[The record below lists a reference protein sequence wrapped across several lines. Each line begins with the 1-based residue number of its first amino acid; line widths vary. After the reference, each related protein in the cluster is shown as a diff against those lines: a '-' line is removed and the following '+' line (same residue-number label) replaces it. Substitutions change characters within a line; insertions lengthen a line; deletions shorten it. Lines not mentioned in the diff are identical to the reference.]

1 MAPSEAL
8 VVGWREWLSLPRLG
22 VDAIKAKVDTG
33 ARTSALHAFE
43 LTTEESDQGAWVHFG
58 LHPDQGP
65 ESRVVWASA
74 PLVDQRW
81 VTDSG
86 GHGEWRYVIETPLVL
101 GDRCWPVEITLTV
114 RDSMRFRMLLGRT
127 AMRGIIHVDPGASYL
142 AGPPHTGG
150 PDEPAQVVPETPSP
164 YRQDHST

>member
-1 MAPSEAL
+1 M
-8 VVGWREWLSLPRLG
+8 GWREWLALPELG

-43 LTTEESDQGAWVHFG
+43 LTTEETEQGSWVHFG
-58 LHPDQGP
+58 LHPEQGP
-65 ESRVVWASA
+65 ESPVVWASA

-86 GHGEWRYVIETPLVL
+86 GHGEWRYVIETPLIL

-127 AMRGIIHVDPGASYL
+127 AMRGIIHVDPGASFL
-142 AGPPHTGG
+142 AGSPHAGA
-150 PDEPAQVVPETPSP
+150 DEPE
-164 YRQDHST
+164 